1 MSFKEISNS
10 SLLWT
15 ITGIGIAIVVVMILF
30 YLRLCYKKALEMGV
44 EKQTIKA
51 VIKSSVTFSIVPS
64 IAVVAGLVTLAV
76 VIGLP
81 YGWFRLSVIG
91 SVSYELMSA
100 NMALNALKLDLATAD
115 GYAFS
120 LMAWSMC
127 LGMTLS
133 IIFNLFFNKK
143 IHMGTLKLGK
153 GDKKWGAVSQN
164 TFMLALMCAL
174 LVPMIF
180 AGGVN
185 LLTFVTSAVAAVLI
199 SLLAKKLNAKW
210 LNDFVLVFSM
220 IIAMASSVLWD
231 KLL

>member
-1 MSFKEISNS
+1 MSFKEIANS

-44 EKQTIKA
+44 EKETVMA

-100 NMALNALKLDLATAD
+100 NMALNALKLDLD

>member
-1 MSFKEISNS
+1 M
-10 SLLWT
+10 
-15 ITGIGIAIVVVMILF
+15 
-30 YLRLCYKKALEMGV
+30 
-44 EKQTIKA
+44 
-51 VIKSSVTFSIVPS
+51 
-64 IAVVAGLVTLAV
+64 
-76 VIGLP
+76 
-81 YGWFRLSVIG
+81 IG

-185 LLTFVTSAVAAVLI
+185 LLTFVTSAVVAVLI

>member
-1 MSFKEISNS
+1 MSFKEIANS
-10 SLLWT
+10 GVLWALT
-15 ITGIGIAIVVVMILF
+15 ISGMVIVVAMILF

-44 EKQTIKA
+44 DKQTMKA
-51 VIKSSVTFSIVPS
+51 VVKSSITFSIVPS

-100 NMALNALKLDLATAD
+100 NMALTALNLDLETAD
-115 GYAFS
+115 AYAFS

-153 GDKKWGAVSQN
+153 GDKKWEAISQN
-164 TFMLALMCAL
+164 VFMLALMCAL

-180 AGGVN
+180 AGGAN
-185 LLTFVTSAVAAVLI
+185 LLTFITSAVIAVLVSI
-199 SLLAKKLNAKW
+199 LAKVLKAKW
-210 LNDFVLVFSM
+210 LNDFILVISM
-220 IIAMASSVLWD
+220 IGAMASSVLWD
-231 KLL
+231 KLF

>member
-1 MSFKEISNS
+1 MSFKEIANS
-10 SLLWT
+10 GVLWT
-15 ITGIGIAIVVVMILF
+15 ITSIGIIIVVALTIY
-30 YLRLCYKKALEMGV
+30 YLILCYKKALEMGV
-44 EKQTIKA
+44 TKETMKA
-51 VIKSSVTFSIVPS
+51 VVKSSITFSIVPS

-100 NMALNALKLDLATAD
+100 NMALTALELDLETAD
-115 GYAFS
+115 AYAFS

-153 GDKKWGAVSQN
+153 GDKKWEAVSQN
-164 TFMLALMCAL
+164 VFMLALMCSL

-180 AGGVN
+180 AGGVD
-185 LLTFVTSAVAAVLI
+185 LLTFITSAVIAILVSI
-199 SLLAKKLNAKW
+199 LAKIMKAKW
-210 LNDFVLVFSM
+210 LNDFVLVISM
-220 IIAMASSVLWD
+220 IGAMASSLLWTR
-231 KLL
+231 LF